1 MYSGIA
7 SKGIPLP
14 NSPRTPAAVVI
25 FVVLVAVALPRLM
38 LVGGL
43 PTTDEGFYAYYAQS
57 IYASIATGSG
67 LPDAGPLMLYP
78 LLVSWVFALDA
89 NPMVALRL
97 IDSLVAV
104 AAGYALF
111 RVIEIES
118 RSRLGAT
125 LIALLFLFTMNQTV
139 FIQYG
144 FKNSIHAAYIPLFGA
159 LWLGLS
165 APTITTVRRWFGV
178 GALFSVAVLLR
189 ETFLPLMA
197 LGALAVLISRGVR
210 PFSQLV
216 LGAFGTGVLI
226 TGAILASRGGIA
238 VLLESYRDAGLVF
251 ASIAERRVELFFN
264 SGGQALRES
273 ILPLLVAGVG
283 LIVTLARGMSE
294 KRLTSSLKVVF
305 WLTAALLPLLEPA
318 TKIGFPYHFGV
329 CLVGLAGLAAL
340 GWRNLTEGNSKLPLY
355 LTSVAVFTA
364 LFMQV
369 IPRLAPLGAAWPQTH
384 EVLATF
390 KSGEWPEGLTDKTNY
405 LLAAQTIR
413 QATPPG
419 GTVAVSG
426 FMFSLY
432 PLTGYL
438 PPLPEFANLSAT
450 LIKLKLSGPRL
461 SEELLRCPPD
471 IVMTTSRTDWP
482 GSSELLAAVRATG
495 IYEEIAEI
503 PTTNDRAYGSFG
515 GLVFRAIKRSPCE
528 E

>member
-7 SKGIPLP
+7 SENIPLP
-14 NSPRTPAAVVI
+14 DSPRTPAAVVI
-25 FVVLVAVALPRLM
+25 LVVLFTVALPRLM
-38 LVGGL
+38 LIGGL
-43 PTTDEGFYAYYAQS
+43 PTTDEGFQAYYAQ
-57 IYASIATGSG
+57 IMHAGIAAGSG

-78 LLVSWVFALDA
+78 LMVNWIFAFGA

-97 IDSLVAV
+97 IDLLVAV

-111 RVIEIES
+111 RVIEIET
-118 RSRLGAT
+118 RSRLGAI
-125 LIALLFLFTMNQTV
+125 LIAALFLFTMNQAV

-144 FKNSIHAAYIPLFGA
+144 FKNSIHAAYLPLFGA

-165 APTITTVRRWFGV
+165 APTITTMRRWLGI
-178 GALFSVAVLLR
+178 GALLSVAVLLR

-216 LGAFGTGVLI
+216 AGAFGAGVLI
-226 TGAILASRGGIA
+226 TGAILATRGGIT
-238 VLLESYRDAGLVF
+238 VFLESYRDAGLVY
-251 ASIAERRVELFFN
+251 ASVAEQRVELFFN

-273 ILPLLVAGVG
+273 ILPVLVAGVG
-283 LIVTLARGMSE
+283 LIVTLARGMSG
-294 KRLTSSLKVVF
+294 KPLTSLLKVAF
-305 WLTAALLPLLEPA
+305 WLSAALLPLLEPA

-340 GWRNLTEGNSKLPLY
+340 GWRNLSEGNSTFLLH
-355 LTSVAVFTA
+355 LTSVAFCTA
-364 LFMQV
+364 LLVQV
-369 IPRLAPLGAAWPQTH
+369 IPRFAPLGAAWPQTR

-405 LLAAQTIR
+405 LLAAQAIR

-432 PLTGYL
+432 PLTGHL
-438 PPLPEFANLSAT
+438 PPLPEFSNLSAT
-450 LIKLKLSGPRL
+450 LITLKLSGPRL
-461 SEELLRCPPD
+461 REALLRCPPD
-471 IVMTTSRTDWP
+471 VVMTTSRTDWP
-482 GSSELLAAVRATG
+482 GSSELLDAVRGTG

-503 PTTNDRAYGSFG
+503 PITNYRAYGSFG
-515 GLVFRAIKRSPCE
+515 GLIFRATKQFPCE